1 MLQSGKCLVQKE
13 LGCLKAA
20 GLQTGTGRASSANSP
35 ALGWGKGRRRINHSP
50 QPTLWKPH
58 TLLRGSRNADKGWR
72 GARNDLSPAQEQPL
86 LQEVLGPTCAISPSL
101 HGPAPAALGRG
112 PLAPG
117 EPLGHAGP
125 QTVPWAGGSVLVGSR
140 PNQARNGSKNWMSE
154 LPFVGTFPIPAS
166 CSQAAWPGAG
176 QTAVLGELCGNTGG
190 GGGANHSHTAT
201 GATKDGGD
209 VSPVSPLSMG
219 GGLWC
224 EWEICPVGLGA
235 FRSREPCPAAF
246 PR

>member
-1 MLQSGKCLVQKE
+1 MLQSDKCLVQKE

-58 TLLRGSRNADKGWR
+58 TLLRGSRHADKGWR

-86 LQEVLGPTCAISPSL
+86 LQEVLGPTCTISPSL
-101 HGPAPAALGRG
+101 HGPAPVALGRG
-112 PLAPG
+112 PLVPG

-176 QTAVLGELCGNTGG
+176 RAAVLGEPCGHTGG
-190 GGGANHSHTAT
+190 GSKPQPHCDRSHEGWRGCVPCVPAQH
-201 GATKDGGD
+201 GRG
-209 VSPVSPLSMG
+209 PV
-219 GGLWC
+219 WC

-235 FRSREPCPAAF
+235 SRSREPCPTAF